1 MCLTDHPVYIP
12 HSQAGIL
19 AAVCR
24 SDGYAIG
31 INWNQAY
38 SDSQSYQVGYNI
50 YYSSVKTDLFS
61 EGVKF
66 FIADD
71 SILQTEIL
79 DLTPGD
85 TYFLNVRATEFDS
98 SWVNLA
104 QLPFAGSSQYFPEGL
119 LLSDISE
126 LDIDIPILDLELFP
140 SYGVVQIGT
149 ELIRYTNKDIPTNSL
164 TGLTRGFLDT
174 SIRFH
179 TVDGYDGDQ
188 TVSNPAVRFWSGLEE
203 QNENIA
209 SETVTFAYP
218 NYSWTAVDGYKTVV
232 KDNLTSDLGGV
243 DAALG
248 SVSITDGG
256 TSDESQAAFPSYDNS
271 GWHRTDITALLRGD
285 CLDTYFGGEQG
296 CADGYEGT
304 DRQVRG
310 LGISTAA
317 QQREELLLEATGEP
331 VMLIRRMWTGIRCK
345 CFMSNSEYPE
355 ERCGNCFGSGYIV
368 GYVPFYN
375 PRRSDGRILVRFDPT
390 EDDVKMQDAGFE
402 STFDTN
408 AWTLTV
414 PSVKS
419 RDLLQRY
426 KPDGSKDWLF
436 EIGAVTRNKLF
447 LVETGSQKMR
457 LKRVRKTDTLY
468 NIKFSDQLAPMP
480 SVIYTTVAS
489 GPPNIPP
496 HIHAIAVGPGIISI
510 DQINDTTS
518 ISAFHNHSVINGIV
532 NTQELHTHDLI
543 FP

>member
-1 MCLTDHPVYIP
+1 MCLIDHPIYIP

-19 AAVCR
+19 SAICR
-24 SDGYAIG
+24 SDGYAVG
-31 INWNQAY
+31 IDWNRAY
-38 SDSQSYQVGYNI
+38 PDSQSYQVGYNI
-50 YYSSVKTDLFS
+50 YYSSIKKDIFS

-66 FIADD
+66 FIPNDTT
-71 SILQTEIL
+71 LQTEIL
-79 DLTPGD
+79 SLTPGD
-85 TYFLNVRATEFDS
+85 TYFFDVRATEFDP
-98 SWVNLA
+98 SWVNLN
-104 QLPFAGSSQYFPEGL
+104 QLPDAGSSKYFPEGL

-126 LDIDIPILDLELFP
+126 SDINIPILDLDLFP

-149 ELIRYTNKDIPTNSL
+149 ELIRYTNKDLGLDSL

-174 SIRFH
+174 NIKIH
-179 TVDGYDGDQ
+179 TVDGYDGIQ
-188 TVSNPAVRFWSGLEE
+188 TASNPAVRFWSGLEE

-209 SETVTFAYP
+209 SETITFTYP
-218 NYSWTAVDGYKTVV
+218 NYSWTNVDGYKTVV
-232 KDNLTSDLGGV
+232 KDILTTELGGT

-248 SVSITDGG
+248 SISITDGG

-271 GWHRTDITALLRGD
+271 GWHRTDIAALLRGD

-355 ERCGNCFGSGYIV
+355 ERCSICFGAGYIV
-368 GYVPFYN
+368 SYVPFYN

-390 EDDVKMQDAGFE
+390 EDDLKMQDAGFE
-402 STFDTN
+402 STFDTT
-408 AWTLTV
+408 AWGLVV

-419 RDLLQRY
+419 RDVLQRY
-426 KPDGSKDWLF
+426 NQDGSKEFLY
-436 EIGAVTRNKLF
+436 EIGAVTRNRLF

-457 LKRVRKTDTLY
+457 LKRIRKSDTLY
-468 NIKFSDQLAPMP
+468 TFKFMDQIAPMP
-480 SVIYTTVAS
+480 TVIYTSVS
-489 GPPNIPP
+489 GGAEIPM
-496 HIHAIAVGPGIISI
+496 HVHKIVIGPGILDIS
-510 DQINDTTS
+510 QINTTTS
-518 ISAFHNHSVINGIV
+518 VDAFHNHSVLSGIV
-532 NTQELHTHDLI
+532 QTEELHSHSLI
-543 FP
+543 F